1 MNGVSGVHHSVLDG
15 TRLRC
20 EVDNAALNDVLRRLT
35 AVGVRTLT
43 CRPPTLE
50 ELFLRQYATQDR
62 DTERERVTPRR

>member
-1 MNGVSGVHHSVLDG
+1 MDG

-20 EVDNAALNDVLRRLT
+20 EVDNAALNEVLRSLT

-50 ELFLRQYATQDR
+50 ELFLGQYSDQDR
-62 DTERERVTPRR
+62 DSERSRMTQAP